1 MFVFPV
7 VVGGGKPA
15 LPQDVR
21 MDLELLDERRIGNG
35 VVHMYRAGL
44 RIGRPHRV
52 DREHPCRADGGRRG
66 SSRQHP
72 VLPVSSST

>member
-44 RIGRPHRV
+44 RIGRDHI
-52 DREHPCRADGGRRG
+52 A
-66 SSRQHP
+66 
-72 VLPVSSST
+72 